1 MAGEIR
7 RGHIF
12 HGREAEHWQ
21 SLSEGHGVVV
31 VRQGVEFIAYG
42 DSHDASHPEG
52 SDALRKNLAGAK
64 NQNGS
69 QAFLVVKKNGRL
81 IWRTEAEAK
90 PGAPKRVTV
99 VLPWRQKKFRFS
111 ESDNNVA

>member
-42 DSHDASHPEG
+42 DSHNADLPEG
-52 SDALRKNLAGAK
+52 SDTLSKNLAGARHIHV
-64 NQNGS
+64 GR
-69 QAFLVVKKNGRL
+69 AFLVTREGGRL
-81 IWRTEAEAK
+81 VWRTEI
-90 PGAPKRVTV
+90 
-99 VLPWRQKKFRFS
+99 
-111 ESDNNVA
+111 